1 LANSLSIE
9 TVSTPRQRR
18 DFFSLRRKLYRNDPN
33 AVFPLNSMEQKQLS
47 PADHPFYEHAT
58 REMFVCYRGDKPVGR
73 IAAVKDTMHNEHH
86 DDRVGFFGFF
96 EAEDDQRVVEALID
110 RAGSWLVEN
119 GCDTMRGPVNPSM
132 KSDFGVVVE
141 GNDDP
146 PAIMMGYSHKRY
158 EQQLLDCGFDVAK
171 TFFAYKFLAR
181 ENEDS
186 KPLWARIEKT
196 QAKIFKRYPQ
206 LSFRSVNASSFEA
219 TLRDINVLGNTVRSQ
234 GWGFVPLTENEL
246 MFMINNLRRVIR
258 FELIHTAYWDDQ
270 LVGYIVSIP
279 DVNWALKRTF
289 GRWDWLRMVQLPRL
303 IGQAK
308 RARVIALGV
317 DENFR
322 AKGIAMLL
330 IQKLIEQHQKY
341 DEWEFSWVDEAN
353 VKSIRAIAGAVPL
366 IQNKAYRLF
375 DKPIS

>member
-1 LANSLSIE
+1 
-9 TVSTPRQRR
+9 
-18 DFFSLRRKLYRNDPN
+18 
-33 AVFPLNSMEQKQLS
+33 MEYKQLS
-47 PADHPFYEHAT
+47 PVGHPFYEHAI
-58 REMFVCYRGDKPVGR
+58 REMFVCYRGGTPVGR
-73 IAAVKDTMHNEHH
+73 IAAIKDTMHNEHH
-86 DDRVGFFGFF
+86 RDHVGFFGFF
-96 EAEDDQRVVEALID
+96 EAEDDQEIVQALIK
-110 RAGSWLVEN
+110 RAASWLAEN

-146 PAIMMGYSHKRY
+146 PAIMMGYSHRRY
-158 EQQLLDCGFDVAK
+158 QQQLLDCGFKVAK
-171 TFFAYKFLAR
+171 TFYAYRFLSAH
-181 ENEDS
+181 NEDS
-186 KPLWARIEKT
+186 KPLWARIAKT
-196 QAKIFKRYPQ
+196 KDKILKRFPQ
-206 LSFRSVNASSFEA
+206 LSFRSVDASNYEA

-258 FELIHTAYWDDQ
+258 FELIHTAYWEDQ

-279 DVNWALKRTF
+279 DVNWALKRTL

-322 AKGIAMLL
+322 TKGIAMLL
-330 IQKLIEQHQKY
+330 IQKLIEQHQTF

-353 VKSIRAIAGAVPL
+353 VKSMRAIAGAVPL
-366 IQNKAYRLF
+366 IQNKSYRLY
-375 DKPIS
+375 DKTIS